1 MDRAHA
7 GSRWIAVLA
16 LALLLA
22 LLAQGLAANR
32 ASASNS
38 SHVRRSHMLSL
49 TNHDREKRD
58 KASLALNA
66 ALSSYAERHSRKM
79 AAKGYLFHSTDL
91 AARLKGLDW
100 SIGGENVGVGPTL
113 DSLESAFMKSAPH
126 RKNILRK
133 TFDHVAIGVVRAKG
147 SLWVTVIFYG

>member
-7 GSRWIAVLA
+7 GSRWIAVIA
-16 LALLLA
+16 LALLLV
-22 LLAQGLAANR
+22 LLAEGLAANR
-32 ASASNS
+32 ASASS
-38 SHVRRSHMLSL
+38 GSHERRSRMLSL

-58 KASLALNA
+58 KASLTLNA
-66 ALSSYAERHSRKM
+66 ALSRYAERHSRKM
-79 AAKGYLFHSTDL
+79 AAQGHLFHSTDL

-100 SIGGENVGVGPTL
+100 SMGGENVGVGPTL
-113 DSLESAFMKSAPH
+113 GGLESAFMKSAPH

-133 TFDHVAIGVVRAKG
+133 AFDHVAIGVVRAKG